1 MIDAIISK
9 ARTEGR
15 KALTEVESKEI
26 LRAYGIPVTY
36 GELAKTPGEAAKI
49 AERIKYPVA
58 LKIVSPQILHKSDA
72 GGVRLNLKSSEEVE
86 AAFKEI
92 IENAKAYDPKAEV
105 SGVFVQEMA
114 PPTSREIIVGGTR
127 DPQFG
132 PVIMLGL
139 GGIFVEVLKDVSFR
153 LVPIEAT
160 DAYEMIQELKGK
172 KILESFRGMPKVNT
186 EHIVEILLAVSKL
199 MAEQEEIGELD
210 INPIMVYPD
219 SVKAVDAR
227 IILV

>member
-1 MIDAIISK
+1 
-9 ARTEGR
+9 
-15 KALTEVESKEI
+15 
-26 LRAYGIPVTY
+26 
-36 GELAKTPGEAAKI
+36 
-49 AERIKYPVA
+49 
-58 LKIVSPQILHKSDA
+58 
-72 GGVRLNLKSSEEVE
+72 VE

-92 IENAKAYDPKAEV
+92 IENAKAYDAKAEV

-153 LVPIEAT
+153 LVPIEAI
-160 DAYEMIQELKGK
+160 DAYEMIQELRGK

-219 SVKAVDAR
+219 GVKAVDTR